1 MLLAYSGGV
10 ASGAML
16 SLVAEGVREGTAKK
30 LRFRPGAI
38 VYVDESSATSVSSS
52 GLDDDAAEENS
63 RRVIL
68 ESLSRH
74 CRTIFGQESVDGG
87 EVEKPAPYSPSLFV
101 APLENAMAIGE
112 HGRSDD
118 MNSSS
123 PSSIVEPNS
132 PFFKL
137 FADVME
143 KSLGVDAYLALKRD
157 KKTIQNRRRLS
168 TFLTSLR
175 SATSKI
181 RAVQLLRRKLISR
194 IAKLHG

>member
-30 LRFRPGAI
+30 RRFRPGAI

-63 RRVIL
+63 RREIL

-87 EVEKPAPYSPSLFV
+87 EVEKGSNQKTEELINRSIKNRPCNLRPSRV
-101 APLENAMAIGE
+101 ESIDELEE
-112 HGRSDD
+112 
-118 MNSSS
+118 
-123 PSSIVEPNS
+123 
-132 PFFKL
+132 
-137 FADVME
+137 
-143 KSLGVDAYLALKRD
+143 
-157 KKTIQNRRRLS
+157 
-168 TFLTSLR
+168 
-175 SATSKI
+175 
-181 RAVQLLRRKLISR
+181 LIS
-194 IAKLHG
+194 KGV

>member
-63 RRVIL
+63 RREIL

-112 HGRSDD
+112 HGRSD

-132 PFFKL
+132 PSSKL
-137 FADVME
+137 FVDVME